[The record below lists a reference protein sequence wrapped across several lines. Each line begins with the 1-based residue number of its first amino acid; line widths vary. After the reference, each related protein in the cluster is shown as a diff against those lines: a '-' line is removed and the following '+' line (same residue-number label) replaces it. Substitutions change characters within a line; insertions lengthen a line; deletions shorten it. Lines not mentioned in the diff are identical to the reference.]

1 MEPFSLSQSQEAK
14 TIFSTSQTRL
24 TAQWDPLTNPAL
36 SQNLLLNRSSCDS
49 LALTESAVSSRWVC
63 DSLLRKNGG
72 SCGLYKGLVGYE
84 CKKLKDRW
92 KTIWR
97 GFSFSTICHVE
108 TLRIQFTFA
117 IAWSNLVGIFVE
129 LGNFNR
135 ALQ

>member
-1 MEPFSLSQSQEAK
+1 MW
-14 TIFSTSQTRL
+14 L

-49 LALTESAVSSRWVC
+49 LALTESAVSRWVC

-92 KTIWR
+92 KTIWSPTIKQ
-97 GFSFSTICHVE
+97 GSFDPMTCSSELCG
-108 TLRIQFTFA
+108 
-117 IAWSNLVGIFVE
+117 LVAGAG
-129 LGNFNR
+129 LGG
-135 ALQ
+135 L